1 MDVVI
6 GWCLANAEAISVV
19 LAFLSGFF
27 VSALLML
34 NKIVYWRIKCIELEH
49 DLARIECRIP
59 RSIDTLS

>member
-1 MDVVI
+1 M
-6 GWCLANAEAISVV
+6 LFRSISVV